1 VRGGTQS
8 VSRVK
13 PVRVD
18 RNGKAV
24 IISREG
30 DRADWTVEEYRD
42 RRGHVPIIEYLDPLQ
57 LKDRARVLRSFAM
70 LEDYGPALKMPHAG
84 HGQGKLGELRI
95 DGRPNSYRV
104 LYVGVPER
112 KLIPLHIFAKKA
124 DEAPPR
130 EIE

>member
-1 VRGGTQS
+1 MRGGTQS

-30 DRADWTVEEYRD
+30 DRAEWT
-42 RRGHVPIIEYLDPLQ
+42 
-57 LKDRARVLRSFAM
+57 
-70 LEDYGPALKMPHAG
+70 EDYGPALKMPHTG
-84 HGQGKLGELRI
+84 HVQGKLWELRI

-124 DEAPPR
+124 DKAPPQ